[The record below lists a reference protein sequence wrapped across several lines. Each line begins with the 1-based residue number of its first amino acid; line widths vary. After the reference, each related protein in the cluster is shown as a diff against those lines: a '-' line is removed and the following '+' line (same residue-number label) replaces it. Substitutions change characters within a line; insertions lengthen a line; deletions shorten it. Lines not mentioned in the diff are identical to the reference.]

1 MDVIAPSTD
10 RNEIRLL
17 SLMLPLRVNSG
28 TVGGPARAASSVE
41 EQQRAFGYFRSADR
55 SSIIHRDHAR
65 TR

>member
-10 RNEIRLL
+10 RNETRLL

-28 TVGGPARAASSVE
+28 TVGGPARAASVE

-55 SSIIHRDHAR
+55 SSIIRRDHAR
-65 TR
+65 SQ